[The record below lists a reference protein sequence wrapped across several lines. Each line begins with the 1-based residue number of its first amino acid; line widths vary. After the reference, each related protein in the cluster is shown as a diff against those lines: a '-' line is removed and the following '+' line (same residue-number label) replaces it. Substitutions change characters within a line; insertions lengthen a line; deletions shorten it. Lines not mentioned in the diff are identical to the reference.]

1 MNYDDFITEL
11 RAAGL
16 TGRAFARL
24 LHLNENSI
32 SNYKIQ
38 GEVPSHLAVIAVL
51 VRRMNDAGLDYKATI
66 GRVPLL
72 KKASRGRSI
81 TSSVERGP
89 NTPEVLKVVSCPRC
103 GGGCNTN
110 DGEPCGPCDGT
121 GKVKDR

>member
-66 GRVPLL
+66 GRVALTK
-72 KKASRGRSI
+72 KKARGTAI
-81 TSSVERGP
+81 MP
-89 NTPEVLKVVSCPRC
+89 NKDDDVSTPEQPSILHSR
-103 GGGCNTN
+103 
-110 DGEPCGPCDGT
+110 D
-121 GKVKDR
+121 